1 MTGRSVSAVDNLPGD
16 SDCLQLSLSGC
27 EAEKQ
32 TTTIDVVPKHYNSQL
47 PSPALSNPVSPEN
60 KPRAPPGQYHEVMF
74 EGLPSEAACCGEQT
88 RALTVSASHSP
99 TTTPSIA
106 PSRDASTDCENNNIS
121 VLPRLNLRPQR
132 KGKQLRSKNSP
143 PGRVLRSQLNTE
155 PNRRDRPP
163 SVAVVIPVRRSTSS
177 MAGTSRDSLVQPSR
191 RRLQASPDYDGK
203 DPQTS
208 NPTKKRL
215 LRARES
221 DAKGEE
227 RPQKRRQRDLCSKIT
242 ARNRSV
248 SPSHAEGCIGAS
260 QATSGAGFFTGPG
273 EAQEIFGRAIIRIQP
288 HGPRRR
294 HAYFLTFL
302 PDVVDRPLSCSPPG
316 LSSVP
321 PPCTERATY
330 TSSKASAPERGNVRL
345 ARRRAQTREANP
357 KARNNRR
364 THQENSRKGM
374 PWLPEEEELLV
385 RLKRDQGLRWS
396 DVTRLF
402 SEQYPGRTQGSIQVY
417 WTTNLSKR
425 SP

>member
-1 MTGRSVSAVDNLPGD
+1 MTGRSVSAVDNLLGD

-32 TTTIDVVPKHYNSQL
+32 TTMIDVVPKHYNSQL
-47 PSPALSNPVSPEN
+47 PSPALSNPASPEN

-74 EGLPSEAACCGEQT
+74 EDLPSGPVCCGEQT
-88 RALTVSASHSP
+88 SGLTVSASHSP

-106 PSRDASTDCENNNIS
+106 SSRDASTDYENNNVS
-121 VLPRLNLRPQR
+121 VLPSLNLRPQR
-132 KGKQLRSKNSP
+132 KGKQLRSKNSSP
-143 PGRVLRSQLNTE
+143 SRVLRSRLNTE
-155 PNRRDRPP
+155 PNWLDRPP

-215 LRARES
+215 LRVRES

-273 EAQEIFGRAIIRIQP
+273 EAQEIFGRGIIRIQP

-302 PDVVDRPLSCSPPG
+302 LDVVDHPLSCSPPG

-374 PWLPEEEELLV
+374 RWLPEEEELLV
-385 RLKRDQGLRWS
+385 RLKRDQGLR
-396 DVTRLF
+396 
-402 SEQYPGRTQGSIQVY
+402 
-417 WTTNLSKR
+417 
-425 SP
+425 